1 MVKEGLTEK
10 VTFEKMLTEDER
22 VGLGDLLG
30 DEQIGQS
37 K

>member
-30 DEQIGQS
+30 DEQIRQS